1 MNGGFPLHNNRGY
14 KSFIVF
20 SVILMWTIFIIGA
33 SGCGG
38 TKKTGTQAGGAESA
52 QKKRELAKIN
62 LGQSAKA
69 NEVLSLFIGK
79 NQSNQRG
86 LYIGTME
93 GVYFYSFD
101 SKNVV
106 QIVDAESKLKAEKI
120 NAICQE
126 DGGKLWFGTESG
138 VYSYNFNS
146 VRFFDIGKTSALVQS
161 NTGMVWAGTQYGL
174 ALYDGSKNFNKFTRK
189 SDNLPNDDVISFGKD
204 TKEATL
210 YAGTRQ
216 GAIVISGPGSFATK
230 SGTSMKPT
238 PSGDLIEEP
247 GNTEMSGNS
256 IYAIAINSN
265 GVMYI
270 GTNMGI
276 NRCKNFSNWSVFS
289 ADSEMPAKT
298 ASGIGYKKVKGNSPL
313 ISNWIKSIYID
324 EEDALWIATT
334 KGMSYFNGDGKWENY
349 TMSEG
354 LASNKVNAVAGEKT
368 AVFIAT
374 AGGLNVFDYPEVK
387 AAAPGK

>member
-1 MNGGFPLHNNRGY
+1 MRNNQGY
-14 KSFIVF
+14 KSFIIV
-20 SVILMWTIFIIGA
+20 SIALMWAMFIVGA

-38 TKKTGTQAGGAESA
+38 GKNAGSGVGGTKNAEL
-52 QKKRELAKIN
+52 KRELTKIN
-62 LGQSAKA
+62 LGNSANA
-69 NEVLSLFIGK
+69 NNVLSLAAGK
-79 NQSNQRG
+79 NQNNQRG
-86 LYIGTME
+86 VFIGTME
-93 GVYFYSFD
+93 GVYFYSFE
-101 SKNVV
+101 SKNIV

-120 NAICQE
+120 YSICQE
-126 DGGKLWFGTESG
+126 EGGKLWFGSESG

-146 VRFFDIGKTSALVQS
+146 VRFFDIGKTNALAQS
-161 NTGMVWAGTQYGL
+161 MSGMIWAGTQYGL

-189 SDNLPNDDVISFGKD
+189 SDNLPNDDVISFGMD
-204 TKEATL
+204 TKESVL

-216 GAIVISGPGSFATK
+216 GALVISGPGNFSVK

-247 GNTEMSGNS
+247 GNTEMVGNS

-270 GTNMGI
+270 GTNMGV

-289 ADSEMPAKT
+289 ADSDVPAKT

-324 EEDALWIATT
+324 EQDALWIATT
-334 KGMSYFNGDGKWENY
+334 KGLSFFNGDGKWENF

-354 LASNKVNAVAGEKT
+354 LASNTVNAVAGYKT

-374 AGGLNVFDYPEVK
+374 AGGLNVLDYPEVK
-387 AAAPGK
+387 TDSKGK

>member
-1 MNGGFPLHNNRGY
+1 MRNNQGY
-14 KSFIVF
+14 KSFVLF
-20 SVILMWTIFIIGA
+20 SVILMWAIFITGVT
-33 SGCGG
+33 GCGG
-38 TKKTGTQAGGAESA
+38 GKSPGSSSSGGGQRNAER
-52 QKKRELAKIN
+52 KRELTKIN
-62 LGQSAKA
+62 LGASQNA
-69 NEVLSLFIGK
+69 NNITSLFIGK
-79 NQSNQRG
+79 NQNNQPG
-86 LYIGTME
+86 LFIGTME
-93 GVYFYSFD
+93 GVYFYSFS
-101 SKNVV
+101 SKNIV

-120 NAICQE
+120 YAICQE
-126 DGGKLWFGTESG
+126 DGGKLWFGAESG

-146 VRFFDIGKTSALVQS
+146 VRMFDIGKTSALVQS
-161 NTGMVWAGTQYGL
+161 NSGMIWAGTQYGL

-189 SDNLPNDDVISFGKD
+189 ADNLPNDDVLCFGKD
-204 TKEATL
+204 TREATF

-247 GNTEMSGNS
+247 GNTEMAGNS
-256 IYAIAINSN
+256 IYAIALNSN

-270 GTNMGI
+270 GTNMGL

-289 ADSEMPAKT
+289 ADSEIPTKT
-298 ASGIGYKKVKGNSPL
+298 ASGLGYKKVKGNSPL

-324 EEDALWIATT
+324 ETDALWIATT
-334 KGMSYFNGDGKWENY
+334 KGLSYFNGDTKWENY

-354 LASNKVNAVAGEKT
+354 LASNTVNAVIGHKT
-368 AVFIAT
+368 AIFIAT
-374 AGGLNVFDYPEVK
+374 AGGLNVFDYPEAP